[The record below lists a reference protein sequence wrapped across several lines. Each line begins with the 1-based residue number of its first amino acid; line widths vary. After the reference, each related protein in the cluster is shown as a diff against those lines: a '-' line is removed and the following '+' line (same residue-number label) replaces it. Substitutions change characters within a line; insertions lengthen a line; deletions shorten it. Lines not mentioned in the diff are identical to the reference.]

1 MRDDENRENTVRS
14 VDQTPESEAIWI
26 QKRRLA
32 TAMRK
37 VIELLVTTE
46 APADELCAAADRLEM
61 YAQRLAT
68 QPQQY
73 ITWGHPEAATAGTTG
88 GFFDLSP
95 LMGLANPLAPPIAL
109 WVDGE
114 TVRGKAEFGWAYQGP
129 PGYLHGG
136 FVAALF
142 DETLGM
148 TQSMT
153 GNPGMTGTLTV
164 RYRKPTPLYTPL
176 RIEATVQRIHG
187 RKIFT
192 EARLYAG
199 DLLTAEAEAIFISF
213 NLADLKESA
222 PPLKKSSGGDTGS

>member
-1 MRDDENRENTVRS
+1 MMSYDEHKEQGNHSAVA
-14 VDQTPESEAIWI
+14 TPDNDAVWV

-46 APADELCAAADRLEM
+46 APADELRVAADRLEL
-61 YAQRLAT
+61 YAQRLET
-68 QPQQY
+68 QPRQY
-73 ITWGHPEAATAGTTG
+73 ITWGHPEASTAGTTG

-95 LMGLANPLAPPIAL
+95 FMGLANPLAPPISL
-109 WVDGE
+109 WVDGAI
-114 TVRGKAEFGWAYQGP
+114 VRGKARFGWAYQGP

-148 TQSMT
+148 AQSMT

-164 RYRKPTPLYTPL
+164 RYRKPTPLYTEL
-176 RIEATVQRIHG
+176 RIEATVQRVQG

-199 DLLTAEAEAIFISF
+199 DTLTAEAEAIFISF
-213 NLADLKESA
+213 NLATLKESMA
-222 PPLKKSSGGDTGS
+222 LPAKGDGS